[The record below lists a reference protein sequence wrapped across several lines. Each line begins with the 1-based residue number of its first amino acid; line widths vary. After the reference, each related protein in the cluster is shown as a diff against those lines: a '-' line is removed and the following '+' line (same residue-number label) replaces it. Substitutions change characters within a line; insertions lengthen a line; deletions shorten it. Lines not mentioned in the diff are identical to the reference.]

1 MCLEFVVIR
10 RYLVVTVS
18 QRVPVLFLVAVIV
31 QPVPRLGVRRT
42 YSNMFTPVVG
52 VDYVTPVTARPFHRE
67 RNTPKCTAFHVVLF
81 IGYSARAPFR
91 PAYIGKLHGLTFS
104 I

>member
-1 MCLEFVVIR
+1 MCLEFVVIRR

-67 RNTPKCTAFHVVLF
+67 RNTPKCTAFHVVL
-81 IGYSARAPFR
+81 
-91 PAYIGKLHGLTFS
+91 L
-104 I
+104 